1 LTGFAASV
9 QVMGMGACPQ
19 DLLSTQ
25 IAPARQQPEP
35 HTVSAEVHWRSTI
48 ANMHMPFAHVAPVG
62 QQLAPQPTGK
72 FAGQAPPVVGATR
85 GADANLTEP
94 PLVVSVSKRRLPLF
108 GPPVVALFEA
118 ELPHPSAMQRQSAL
132 AHPIPSVY

>member
-1 LTGFAASV
+1 V
-9 QVMGMGACPQ
+9 PV
-19 DLLSTQ
+19 Q

-108 GPPVVALFEA
+108 GPPPVVALFDV
-118 ELPHPSAMQRQSAL
+118 ELLQPTAKHRQSAR